1 MRLVGLFFIAIL
13 LFSCKEAEK
22 DRIIR
27 LVNEWE
33 GKTIYY
39 PDKMTLISYE
49 TDSVITTCNRVKSHY
64 TILNYVDSMG
74 CISCNLQLSK
84 WKELVG
90 KIDSIS
96 SGEVTCLF
104 VFHPKHKIYLIK
116 LLQQVHFN
124 CFVYIDEAD
133 TLNRIN
139 KFLKNGNFQTFLLD
153 KDNRVVAI
161 GNPVHNPRVKDLY
174 LKIITG
180 ENPLTSKK
188 KLQTDLTLDKSI
200 FDMGSFN
207 WEQEQL
213 AEFMLTNSGNELLV
227 IDGVST
233 SCGCTTVEYSK
244 EPVQT
249 GKNLILKVRYKA
261 EYPEHFNKTISVYC
275 NTKDAP
281 LQLKISGNAK

>member
-1 MRLVGLFFIAIL
+1 MRLVGLFFVAIL

-74 CISCNLQLSK
+74 CISCNL
-84 WKELVG
+84 
-90 KIDSIS
+90 
-96 SGEVTCLF
+96 
-104 VFHPKHKIYLIK
+104 IK

-124 CFVYIDEAD
+124 YFVYIDETD

-139 KFLKNGNFQTFLLD
+139 KFLKDENFQTFLLD
-153 KDNRVVAI
+153 KDNRIVAI

-180 ENPLTSKK
+180 ESPLASKK

-207 WEQEQL
+207 WEEEQL
-213 AEFMLTNSGNELLV
+213 AEFMLTNSGDELLV

-261 EYPEHFNKTISVYC
+261 EHPEHFNKTISVYC
-275 NTKDAP
+275 NTKNAP
-281 LQLKISGNAK
+281 LQLKISGNAKEIV

>member
-1 MRLVGLFFIAIL
+1 MRLVGLFFVAIL

-49 TDSVITTCNRVKSHY
+49 TDSVITTGNRVKSHY

-74 CISCNLQLSK
+74 CISCNLQLPK
-84 WKELVG
+84 WKELIG

-96 SGEVTCLF
+96 SGKVTCLF
-104 VFHPKHKIYLIK
+104 VFHPKDKTYLIK

-124 CFVYIDEAD
+124 YFVYIDETD

-139 KFLKNGNFQTFLLD
+139 KFLKDENFQTFLLD
-153 KDNRVVAI
+153 KDNRIVAI

-180 ENPLTSKK
+180 ESPLASKK

-207 WEQEQL
+207 WEEEQL
-213 AEFMLTNSGNELLV
+213 AEFMLTNSGDELLV

-261 EYPEHFNKTISVYC
+261 EHPEHFNKTISVYC